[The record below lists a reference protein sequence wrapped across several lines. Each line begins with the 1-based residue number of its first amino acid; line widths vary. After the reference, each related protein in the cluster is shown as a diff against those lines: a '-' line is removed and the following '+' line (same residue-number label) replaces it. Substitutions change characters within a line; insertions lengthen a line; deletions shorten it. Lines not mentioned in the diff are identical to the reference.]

1 MTSAEIIKIVVTIIV
16 TSAVSSGI
24 TYFVTKLKLLKVFRL
39 AIQSLLRNDIF
50 SYYQYY
56 KKKGYCPID
65 VKQALEQTYKPYH
78 ALGGDDVAT
87 QKYKFLMALP
97 DEPKGAE
104 NEHQN

>member
-1 MTSAEIIKIVVTIIV
+1 MSEVTKIILTAVISALVSGLFAYTI
-16 TSAVSSGI
+16 
-24 TYFVTKLKLLKVFRL
+24 TKLKLLKVFRL

-87 QKYKFLMALP
+87 QKYEFLMALP
-97 DEPKGAE
+97 DEPKGE
-104 NEHQN
+104 